1 MAEKQINGRIVHK
14 HDAEA
19 NWNKATNFIPK
30 KGEIIVYDPD
40 SSYTYSRVK
49 VGDGTTKVTSLPF
62 IDNAIKTAQTNLSDT
77 VNSVKNNSITAL
89 SASGRNITYTK
100 GDGTTGTITTQD
112 NNTTY
117 SAGTGLSLSGT
128 TFNHKNSI
136 TAATAQGDASK
147 TLAFGDTFTIPTITY
162 DAQGHI
168 TGKGT
173 TTMTMPAGPV
183 AKEGNPV
190 SEIGIEGVGF
200 SAKTTFEPKQEGSS
214 DPSPDNVRPISGW
227 TGVTLTRCGK
237 NLLPNNNSTQTTSGI
252 TFTVNADGSITA
264 NGTATA
270 TAILTL
276 ATSTSNP
283 ELRDA
288 LLGNKITIS
297 GCPSGGSSKTYDLR
311 IYQYADANSYLMDY
325 GSGKTATFTNA
336 ELPFNIAILIR
347 SGVKV
352 NNLVFRPQIELG
364 STTTAYEPYQG
375 DTFTADFGQ
384 TVYGGTLDW
393 NTGMLTVNQSIK
405 VFDGTEAWYLDGS
418 GFSYAY
424 APTDIDLQNGNGVE
438 LISSH
443 YKCATTASETSGT
456 KGQGKILQWNNNK
469 WYINHDSQALGLDG
483 WKAYLAAQY
492 EAGTPVQVVYK
503 LATPTTVQ
511 LLPQDLKMLDSV
523 NTIYSDGNS
532 NYVIFNSGNSNLGK
546 ASELFLNKTSILPIS
561 NGGTGASS
569 ANGACSNIGALPTS
583 GGTMTG
589 FLTIKNSSSSPYID
603 FKTSTYNKN
612 EGTIHYIES
621 ANETTARFYF
631 RQYSR
636 SSSTYEPL
644 NYSETYYLPN
654 TDADRT
660 STASYNILTSKN
672 TVSVAQGGT
681 GKTTAQDACNLFLN
695 SLSTGSSTPEDADYY
710 ICQYAGGGTSTTT
723 YHRRPTSALYN
734 YIKAKT
740 DTLYPT
746 KTGSGASGS
755 WSISIT
761 GNAATATALTTNAGS
776 ETLPIYFSNGKP
788 VACTASSVFSSLS
801 WTGGTTSGPVLSIT
815 IAGQNRTATI
825 PSASSTASG
834 IITTGSQTIIGE
846 KTFATTPVIK
856 SSNSWSGLCFFN
868 KNLSNYGIGIFQLTT
883 LDNSNYVKENKL
895 VFRTYSYASNSTTRL
910 EYYEDFKLP
919 SANAARTSNTSYNIL
934 TTKNTIA
941 ISEGGT
947 GATDAAKARSNLS
960 VPSTT
965 GSGASGSWGISI
977 TGSSASCTGNA
988 ATATKLATARTLTI
1002 GSTGKTFNG
1011 SGNVSWSLSEIGA
1024 LPLSGGTI
1032 TGYLTLQNDATYPRL
1047 LFKSSSYDDSQG
1059 EMFYRILNDEA
1070 SSNFL
1075 FRQYC
1080 RSSEDYSLLSTYED
1094 FKLPQTTADRAYSG
1108 YYDILTTKSTVTVA
1122 QGGTGASTAAGARE
1136 NLGAYPQADMVFTT
1150 GGSEQ
1155 TTSIKFD
1162 GKTVYRKTYSIGAV
1176 SANGTK
1182 QIDTGLTTTIDIIFN
1197 LRGVARLAES
1207 QYRIP
1212 LPYASN
1218 QSGYNYTLQ
1227 MVGVGSTPKI
1237 QIVAGTAAIQSG
1249 FVILEYTKK

>member
-14 HDAEA
+14 HDTEA

-30 KGEIIVYDPD
+30 NGEIIVYDPD
-40 SSYTYSRVK
+40 SNYSYARVK
-49 VGDGTTKVTSLPF
+49 VGNGTTKVTSLPF

-200 SAKTTFEPKQEGSS
+200 SAKTTFEPKQEGSGE
-214 DPSPDNVRPISGW
+214 PSPDNIRPISGFNSAK
-227 TGVTLTRCGK
+227 LTRCGK
-237 NLLPNNNSTQTTSGI
+237 NLLKNTATTQTVNGI
-252 TFTVNADGSITA
+252 TFTVNSDGTVKA

-276 ATSTSNP
+276 VSSNSNP

-288 LLGNKITIS
+288 LLGNQITIS
-297 GCPSGGSSKTYDLR
+297 GCPSGGSNTTYDLR
-311 IYQYADANSYLMDY
+311 IFQYADANTYLLEY
-325 GSGKTATFTNA
+325 GSGKTATFTNS

-352 NNLVFRPQIELG
+352 NNLVFHPQIELG
-364 STTTAYEPYQG
+364 STATAYEPYQG
-375 DTFTADFGQ
+375 NTYTADFGQ
-384 TVYGGTLDW
+384 TIYGGTLDW
-393 NTGMLTVNQSIK
+393 NTGVLTSEWAMVTLTGNETCDAYGSSGAFLLHILTDAVTTGSTEIPQIVCSHYATRMRSDISNGTNVGVSIGTVNTHLI
-405 VFDGTEAWYLDGS
+405 VYPGS
-418 GFSYAY
+418 DY
-424 APTDIDLQNGNGVE
+424 
-438 LISSH
+438 
-443 YKCATTASETSGT
+443 TADTFKS
-456 KGQGKILQWNNNK
+456 
-469 WYINHDSQALGLDG
+469 
-483 WKAYLAAQY
+483 YLAAQY
-492 EAGTPVQVVYK
+492 AAGTPVQVCYK
-503 LATPTTVQ
+503 LATPTAIQ
-511 LLPQDLKMLDSV
+511 LSPQDLKMLDSV

-532 NYVIFNSGNSNLGK
+532 NYVIFNNGNSNLGK

-561 NGGTGASS
+561 NGGTG
-569 ANGACSNIGALPTS
+569 
-583 GGTMTG
+583 
-589 FLTIKNSSSSPYID
+589 
-603 FKTSTYNKN
+603 
-612 EGTIHYIES
+612 
-621 ANETTARFYF
+621 
-631 RQYSR
+631 
-636 SSSTYEPL
+636 
-644 NYSETYYLPN
+644 
-654 TDADRT
+654 
-660 STASYNILTSKN
+660 
-672 TVSVAQGGT
+672 
-681 GKTTAQDACNLFLN
+681 KTTAEDACNLFLN
-695 SLSTGSSTPEDADYY
+695 SLSTGSAKPEDTDYY

-776 ETLPIYFSNGKP
+776 ATLPIYFSNGKP

-834 IITTGSQTIIGE
+834 IITTDSQTIIGK
-846 KTFATTPVIK
+846 KTFATTPMIS
-856 SSNSWSGLCFFN
+856 SSNNWSGLCFFN
-868 KNLSNYGIGIFQLTT
+868 KYLSDYGAGIFQLTSV
-883 LDNSNYVKENKL
+883 NSSNYVNGNRL
-895 VFRTYSYASNSTTRL
+895 VFRTYSYASNSTTRS

-919 SANAARTSNTSYNIL
+919 NANAARTSNTSYNIL

-947 GATDAAKARSNLS
+947 GATNVATARSNLS

-988 ATATKLATARTLTI
+988 ATATKLDTARTLTI
-1002 GSTGKTFNG
+1002 GSTGKTFDG

-1024 LPLSGGTI
+1024 AASSHTHSYLPLSGGTL
-1032 TGYLTLQNDATYPRL
+1032 TGYLTLQNNATYPRL
-1047 LFKSSSYDDSQG
+1047 LFKSSSYNDPQG
-1059 EMFYRILNDEA
+1059 EMFYRILSDEA

-1108 YYDILTTKSTVTVA
+1108 YYDILTTKSAVTVA
-1122 QGGTGASTAAGARE
+1122 QGGTGATTAAGARE
-1136 NLGAYPQADMVFTT
+1136 NLGAYPQADMVFAT

-1155 TTSIKFD
+1155 TTSIKFN
-1162 GKTVYRKTYSIGAV
+1162 GKTVYRKTYSIGSI

-1197 LRGVARLAES
+1197 LRGVARLSDS

-1212 LPYASN
+1212 LPYTSN
-1218 QSGYNYTLQ
+1218 QSGYNYSLQ

-1237 QIVAGTAAIQSG
+1237 QITAGTAAITSG